1 MAMLVI
7 TRGYKK
13 CQASNS
19 WNQFWPKRMNH
30 WNLQFVESSFCKAN
44 FIGWWTRTSKLDF
57 PKLDNYL
64 KQLTWY
70 IFIYIYK
77 YIYIWWYL
85 IEIAMVSLVPW
96 ASHRPPIPWPEASL
110 VPCTSSARSS
120 PTPSCAAG
128 SPRPARRNAP
138 KRRRQ
143 WRGEGWW
150 RGGGGWLRPKYSWL
164 VVWNGLEHEFYD
176 FPYIG
181 NVIIPTDELIFFRGV
196 GIPPTSMYIYIDNM
210 YIYI

>member
-70 IFIYIYK
+70 IYLYIYIYDDTLSK
-77 YIYIWWYL
+77 LPWYL
-85 IEIAMVSLVPW
+85 W
-96 ASHRPPIPWPEASL
+96 CHGPPIGL
-110 VPCTSSARSS
+110 
-120 PTPSCAAG
+120 PSRDRRRLWC
-128 SPRPARRNAP
+128 PARVP
-138 KRRRQ
+138 QEVRQ
-143 WRGEGWW
+143 PHPARPGAHGQPGGTRQSGGDSEGVKDGEGVEEVDLGLNIAGWW
-150 RGGGGWLRPKYSWL
+150 FGM
-164 VVWNGLEHEFYD
+164 VWNMNFMTFHILGMSSSQLTNSYFSE
-176 FPYIG
+176 G
-181 NVIIPTDELIFFRGV
+181 
-196 GIPPTSMYIYIDNM
+196 
-210 YIYI
+210 